1 MGEHNMPSLTL
12 LVLLATLATLMLP
25 LGIPMLPDTLDL
37 QLAPYLL
44 VTLPLLLLL
53 LVVCMLELMTPPSP
67 MPTSTLPLSPTFTRR
82 PPPRPML
89 MSRFLLSLTSI
100 LSLSRPPLLLLLQ
113 LLPMLLP
120 QLMLLPLWVMLL
132 PLWVMLV
139 PLLVMLL
146 PLLVMLLPLHLP
158 WLLLLATP
166 LLPQLIPTPPTHT
179 PFKSRFYTLLLSIL
193 HFGLENRDTSRHKTG
208 NVTRRSFRVT
218 T

>member
-1 MGEHNMPSLTL
+1 
-12 LVLLATLATLMLP
+12 
-25 LGIPMLPDTLDL
+25 
-37 QLAPYLL
+37 
-44 VTLPLLLLL
+44 
-53 LVVCMLELMTPPSP
+53 
-67 MPTSTLPLSPTFTRR
+67 
-82 PPPRPML
+82 

-132 PLWVMLV
+132 PLWVMLL

-146 PLLVMLLPLHLP
+146 PLLVMLLPLLVMPRLLLPLVTPLHLP

-179 PFKSRFYTLLLSIL
+179 PFKSRFYTLLL
-193 HFGLENRDTSRHKTG
+193 
-208 NVTRRSFRVT
+208 
-218 T
+218 

>member
-1 MGEHNMPSLTL
+1 
-12 LVLLATLATLMLP
+12 
-25 LGIPMLPDTLDL
+25 
-37 QLAPYLL
+37 
-44 VTLPLLLLL
+44 
-53 LVVCMLELMTPPSP
+53 
-67 MPTSTLPLSPTFTRR
+67 
-82 PPPRPML
+82 
-89 MSRFLLSLTSI
+89 
-100 LSLSRPPLLLLLQ
+100 
-113 LLPMLLP
+113 
-120 QLMLLPLWVMLL
+120 MLLPLWVMLL

-146 PLLVMLLPLHLP
+146 PLLVMLLPLLVMLLPLLVMPLLLLPLATPLHLP